1 MGIGVDTKGVV
12 WGLLFGGGA
21 LKVRRAASLG
31 IVYLFTS
38 NALVAEFSEV
48 IERPHLDRKF
58 SEANATRRRLVSDYQ
73 AIVTVVNVAP
83 LAERVS
89 RDFDDDEVLACALAA
104 DCEFI
109 VTGDKDLLVLS
120 EYRGIRILNPTD
132 FLAEIEL

>member
-1 MGIGVDTKGVV
+1 M
-12 WGLLFGGGA
+12 
-21 LKVRRAASLG
+21 
-31 IVYLFTS
+31 
-38 NALVAEFSEV
+38 LVAEFSEV

-58 SEANATRRRLVSDYQ
+58 SEANATRRRLVSDYR

>member
-1 MGIGVDTKGVV
+1 MRIVVDTNVV
-12 WGLLFGGGA
+12 VSGLLFGGA
-21 LKVRRAASLG
+21 PLKVLRAASLG
-31 IVYLFTS
+31 IVDLFTS
-38 NALVAEFSEV
+38 NALVAEFAEV

-58 SEANATRRRLVSDYQ
+58 SEANTTRRRLVSDYQ
-73 AIVTVVNVAP
+73 AIVTVMNVAP
-83 LAERVS
+83 LAEKVS
-89 RDFDDDEVLACALAA
+89 RDIDDDEVLACALAA

>member
-1 MGIGVDTKGVV
+1 MRIVVDTNVV
-12 WGLLFGGGA
+12 VSGLLFGGA
-21 LKVRRAASLG
+21 PLKVLRAASLG
-31 IVYLFTS
+31 IVDLFTS

>member
-1 MGIGVDTKGVV
+1 MRIVVDTNVV
-12 WGLLFGGGA
+12 VSGLLFGGA
-21 LKVRRAASLG
+21 PLKVLRAASLG
-31 IVYLFTS
+31 IVDLFTS

-73 AIVTVVNVAP
+73 AIVTVMNVAP
-83 LAERVS
+83 LAEKVS
-89 RDFDDDEVLACALAA
+89 RDIDDDEVLACALAA